1 MRALRYLRLVRV
13 FAGASISAQLEYRT
27 NFIVNLVGS
36 LLTAGGAL
44 FGLFVLYGDG
54 QPLGGWEY
62 REALVVVG
70 LYTLIQ
76 GFIGAFLTPNLN
88 SIGEGVRT
96 GTLDFTLL
104 KPMDAQFLVSA
115 RNVNIFRL
123 TDVAVGLGLITWAVA
138 RLPSATVP
146 GTAAGSLLVL
156 ASLVMIYAVWFM
168 LTTTAFWFV
177 KVANLTDL
185 FSSLFRAGQMPV
197 SAFPPLVRMIFT
209 FIIPIAFITTVPAE
223 AIVGRATPGSA
234 LTALL
239 VAGLL
244 VVVSRWFWR
253 FALRNYTSASS

>member
-1 MRALRYLRLVRV
+1 MNIRRYLRLVRI
-13 FAGASISAQLEYRT
+13 FAGASISAQLEYRM
-27 NFIVNLVGS
+27 NFVVNFVGS

-54 QPLGGWEY
+54 QPLGGWSY
-62 REALVVVG
+62 REAMVVVG

-76 GFIGAFLTPNLN
+76 GFIGALLTPNLN

-104 KPMDAQFLVSA
+104 KPIDAQFLVST

-123 TDVAVGLGLITWAVA
+123 TDVVVGVGLIVWAVRQLPNVTTGGLIVGIGLVA
-138 RLPSATVP
+138 
-146 GTAAGSLLVL
+146 
-156 ASLVMIYAVWFM
+156 ASLVMVYAVWLM

-197 SAFPPLVRMIFT
+197 SAFPGWVRLLFT
-209 FIIPIAFITTVPAE
+209 FVVPIAFITTVPAQ

-234 LTALL
+234 LVAIIVAVLL
-239 VAGLL
+239 VAA
-244 VVVSRWFWR
+244 SRWFWG
-253 FALRNYTSASS
+253 FAVRNYTSASS

>member
-1 MRALRYLRLVRV
+1 MRIRRYLRLIRI

-27 NFIVNLVGS
+27 NFVVNLIGS

-54 QPLGGWEY
+54 QPLGGWSY

-76 GFIGAFLTPNLN
+76 GFIGAFLSPNLN

-96 GTLDFTLL
+96 GTMDFTLL
-104 KPMDAQFLVSA
+104 KPIDAQFLVST
-115 RNVNIFRL
+115 RNVNIFRI
-123 TDVAVGLGLITWAVA
+123 TDILVGIGLIVWAAA
-138 RLPSATVP
+138 RLP
-146 GTAAGSLLVL
+146 GAAVGGMVAGGILVL
-156 ASLVMIYAVWFM
+156 ASLVMVYAVWLM

-185 FSSLFRAGQMPV
+185 FSSLFRAGQMPI
-197 SAFPPLVRMIFT
+197 SAFPGWVRMIFT

-223 AIVGRATPGSA
+223 AIVGRATPGGA
-234 LTALL
+234 LAALL
-239 VAGLL
+239 VALLL
-244 VVVSRWFWR
+244 VGASRWFWR
-253 FALRNYTSASS
+253 FALRDYTSASS

>member
-1 MRALRYLRLVRV
+1 MRIRRYLRLIRI

-27 NFIVNLVGS
+27 NFVVNLIGS

-54 QPLGGWEY
+54 QPLGGWSY

-76 GFIGAFLTPNLN
+76 GFIGAFLSPNLN

-96 GTLDFTLL
+96 GTMDFTLL
-104 KPMDAQFLVSA
+104 KPIDAQFLVST
-115 RNVNIFRL
+115 RNVNIFRI
-123 TDVAVGLGLITWAVA
+123 TDILVGIGLIVWAAA
-138 RLPSATVP
+138 RLPD
-146 GTAAGSLLVL
+146 AAVGGMVAGGILVL
-156 ASLVMIYAVWFM
+156 ASLVMVYAVWLM

-185 FSSLFRAGQMPV
+185 FSSLFRAGQMPI
-197 SAFPPLVRMIFT
+197 SAFPGWVRMIFT

-223 AIVGRATPGSA
+223 AIVGRATPGGA
-234 LTALL
+234 LAALL
-239 VAGLL
+239 VALLL
-244 VVVSRWFWR
+244 VGASRWFWR
-253 FALRNYTSASS
+253 FALRDYTSASS

>member
-1 MRALRYLRLVRV
+1 MRARRYLRLVRV

-62 REALVVVG
+62 REAMVVVG

-76 GFIGAFLTPNLN
+76 GFIGAFLTPNL
-88 SIGEGVRT
+88 SGIGEGVRT

-123 TDVAVGLGLITWAVA
+123 TDFAVGLGLITWAVA
-138 RLPSATVP
+138 RLPSATVR
-146 GTAAGSLLVL
+146 GTAVGSLLVL
-156 ASLVMIYAVWFM
+156 ASLVMVYAVWFM

-197 SAFPPLVRMIFT
+197 SAFPGWVRMIFT

-223 AIVGRATPGSA
+223 AIIGRATPGSV

-244 VVVSRWFWR
+244 VAVSRWFWR